1 MADVK
6 EFVYRDKHVTVT
18 VNQDAGKYVGV
29 VKIEGMTLG
38 ANNMGA
44 ASTSPDAAFESAK
57 RRAEELIDAAGK
69 I

>member
-6 EFVYRDKHVTVT
+6 EFVYKDKHVTVT
-18 VNQDAGKYVGV
+18 VNQDAGKYIGV
-29 VKIEGMTLG
+29 AKIEGMTTG

-57 RRAEELIDAAGK
+57 RRAEELIDAAGRT
-69 I
+69 

>member
-6 EFVYRDKHVTVT
+6 EFVYKDTHVTIT

-29 VKIEGMTLG
+29 AKIEGMTP
-38 ANNMGA
+38 APNQMGA

-57 RRAEELIDAAGK
+57 RRAEELIDAQASR
-69 I
+69 